1 MEKYLYCCEEGN
13 FILDENCD
21 KIKQVKYTGEY
32 QNLTKVT
39 KDKFI
44 AGMHRNTDQLSNGF
58 IALLDDIP
66 MEGLISACNSVK
78 PKNWN

>member
-1 MEKYLYCCEEGN
+1 MEKYLYCANEGN
-13 FILDENCD
+13 FILDENCEV
-21 KIKQVKYTGEY
+21 IKQVKYTGEY
-32 QNLTKVT
+32 QSLTKVT

-44 AGMHRNTDQLSNGF
+44 AGMHRKTEQLNNGF

-78 PKNWN
+78 PKDWD